1 MALLAWAL
9 FAPASLRRVIGSRG
23 FVVAGGIAFP
33 TVTLVALLAYS
44 LGVSRALVLPRE
56 EQPLRIEIVA
66 RQYWW
71 EVRYPDA
78 GEGAVTANQIHIPAG
93 REVELL
99 LSSGDVIHSVWIPNL
114 HGKMDMIPGR
124 VNRQRFVAERTGT
137 LRGQCTEFCG
147 LQHALMA
154 FWVVVQEPAEFDAWL
169 ARQQAP
175 VPEPADAV
183 SARGMQVF
191 GQAGCG
197 ACHAVRGTE
206 WQGRLGPD
214 LSRIGSRLS
223 LAAGALE
230 NHRGT
235 LAGWIAARRT
245 SSRATPCP
253 PTGAPSRARTCWR
266 WRPGSRGCADGHCR
280 PARGGRD
287 AQPAAPPAGGAG
299 AAGGRLAHAARPRA
313 ADRVQQQPHRP
324 ALRRHRAAVLRAGR
338 RARPH
343 HPRAACLPGP
353 DAGGPGDLQPG
364 LHHARHGDDV
374 PLRRAGGGGG
384 GDHPAAGHARHAGT
398 ALPAPRRLRLPDLRD
413 GRAALLLLALL
424 RAAPDGGWFMYRR

>member
-1 MALLAWAL
+1 MRRLAPLALLPLAACSGVQTPLDPQGPSASLIAGLSWLLFGGGTAIFALVMALLAWAL

-183 SARGMQVF
+183 SAHGMQVF

-235 LAGWIAARRT
+235 LAGWIA
-245 SSRATPCP
+245 
-253 PTGAPSRARTCWR
+253 GAQDIKPGNSMPSYGR
-266 WRPGSRGCADGHCR
+266 SL
-280 PARGGRD
+280 GGED
-287 AQPAAPPAGGAG
+287 
-299 AAGGRLAHAARPRA
+299 
-313 ADRVQQQPHRP
+313 
-324 ALRRHRAAVLRAGR
+324 
-338 RARPH
+338 
-343 HPRAACLPGP
+343 
-353 DAGGPGDLQPG
+353 
-364 LHHARHGDDV
+364 
-374 PLRRAGGGGG
+374 
-384 GDHPAAGHARHAGT
+384 
-398 ALPAPRRLRLPDLRD
+398 
-413 GRAALLLLALL
+413 LLALATWLEGL
-424 RAAPDGGWFMYRR
+424 R